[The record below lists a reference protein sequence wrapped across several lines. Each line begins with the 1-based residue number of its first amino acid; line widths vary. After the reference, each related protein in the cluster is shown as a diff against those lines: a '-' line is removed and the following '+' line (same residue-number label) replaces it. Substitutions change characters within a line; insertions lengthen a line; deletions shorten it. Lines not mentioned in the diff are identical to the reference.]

1 MRAACA
7 VIVRRARVGTESPAA
22 GHRFLSYRCCFVRS
36 PPDAGRPAAQDGCRE
51 GSVGKGA
58 CRSSTELMVSPR
70 SPCKDGS
77 TEPSSDLTPT
87 RAPWHAHASCTQTYN
102 DNKGKQ
108 ANKETTSK
116 SFCGITCHVTDNL
129 PCGTLHASR
138 EGADRRYF
146 EFWAVTSLSELFIA
160 AVATLK
166 QL

>member
-1 MRAACA
+1 MLGDQQHRM
-7 VIVRRARVGTESPAA
+7 AA
-22 GHRFLSYRCCFVRS
+22 GRAQWVKALAVQALNLWSVPEARS
-36 PPDAGRPAAQDGCRE
+36 
-51 GSVGKGA
+51 
-58 CRSSTELMVSPR
+58 
-70 SPCKDGS
+70 KDGS

-129 PCGTLHASR
+129 PCGALHASH

-146 EFWAVTSLSELFIA
+146 EFWAVTSLSERFIA